1 MKSDAKLKIRRFLEQ
16 ANWHI
21 SGRIVVGVGEGASD
35 DLFSLCSKRR
45 FKQATNIRLTLPGG
59 NYVKCAIS
67 PETRERE
74 TIKALM
80 VQESGISKTNY
91 TVYVPLFLTS
101 SVVVG
106 DHEEI
111 VIMLISGE

>member
-1 MKSDAKLKIRRFLEQ
+1 
-16 ANWHI
+16 
-21 SGRIVVGVGEGASD
+21 
-35 DLFSLCSKRR
+35 
-45 FKQATNIRLTLPGG
+45 
-59 NYVKCAIS
+59 
-67 PETRERE
+67 
-74 TIKALM
+74 M

-106 DHEEI
+106 DREEI